1 MNLRIRELRK
11 ELRLTL
17 EEFGK
22 RLGVTKTAISTIENG
37 KRNVTEQMFLAICHT
52 YNVNPEWLRHGSGA
66 MFLSA
71 TLDEKYKNAA
81 NAIASGTSDL
91 DRIIRQTLV
100 YYFEMD
106 DNSKATLMSY
116 IKQMATL
123 VPVKEPM
130 HSEAPEQAHWDNDFV
145 VNDVNGDAG

>member
-11 ELRLTL
+11 TLHLTL

-37 KRNVTEQMFLAICHT
+37 KRNVTEQMFLAICRT
-52 YNVNPEWLRHGSGA
+52 YGVNPDWLRSGSGS

-71 TLDEKYKNAA
+71 SLDEKYKNAA

-91 DRIIRQTLV
+91 DRIIRQTLI
-100 YYFEMD
+100 YYYEMD
-106 DNSKATLMSY
+106 DDSKSTLMSY
-116 IKQMATL
+116 IKNVAAL
-123 VPVKEPM
+123 VPIKEAL
-130 HSEAPEQAHWDNDFV
+130 HSEAPEQTHLNKNFV
-145 VNDVNGDAG
+145 IEDANGDAG